1 MLETLSILAAYVEYE
16 AEFPVWAVFPI
27 IIASIGFYILAAWLL
42 YRIGKKLGY
51 ENSWFAWIPF
61 LNIYMMVDLSY
72 KETGTWFIII
82 LIFMFCCGLVST
94 VMLII
99 CWMDIAERCGKESWW
114 GILMIIPIVNFVIMY
129 ILDTG
134 PAPPQQPPY
143 GTGGGYGGYQPP
155 PQQAYP
161 QQPQA
166 YPQQPPQQGYPQ
178 QPPPQQPP
186 PPPPPQQ

>member
-1 MLETLSILAAYVEYE
+1 VEYE
-16 AEFPVWAVFPI
+16 AEFPVWAIFPI
-27 IIASIGFYILAAWLL
+27 IVVAIGFYILYAWLL

-51 ENSWFAWIPF
+51 ENCWYAWIPF
-61 LNIYMMVDLSY
+61 LNFYMMVDMSY
-72 KETGTWFIII
+72 KETVNWFIII
-82 LIFMFCCGLVST
+82 LIFMFCCSLVST

-114 GILMIIPIVNFVIMY
+114 GILLIIPIANLVIMY
-129 ILDTG
+129 ILGSG

-155 PQQAYP
+155 PQQGYP
-161 QQPQA
+161 QA
-166 YPQQPPQQGYPQ
+166 PQQGY
-178 QPPPQQPP
+178 PQQPP

>member
-1 MLETLSILAAYVEYE
+1 MIEALSILAAAVEYE
-16 AEFPVWAVFPI
+16 VEFPIWSIFPI
-27 IIASIGFYILAAWLL
+27 LLFSIGFYILYAWLL

-61 LNIYMMVDLSY
+61 LNIYMMVDMSF

-82 LIFMFCCGLVST
+82 LIFMFCCGLVSA
-94 VMLII
+94 VMLLIV
-99 CWMDIAERCGKESWW
+99 WMDIAERCGKESWY
-114 GILMIIPIVNFVIMY
+114 GILMIIPIVNFFIMY
-129 ILDTG
+129 ILGTG

-155 PQQAYP
+155 QQGYP
-161 QQPQA
+161 QQPP
-166 YPQQPPQQGYPQ
+166 PQQPPQQGYPQ
-178 QPPPQQPP
+178 QPPPPPP